1 MSKNRDYKSYLL
13 RLWRAAGKQWEP
25 WQAML
30 EDPHTGER
38 HGFAS
43 MEALFRHLRRTTA
56 GSQESGQERIVGAP
70 YPREVEMLIRVGDRG
85 AAVRRVQ
92 QALRDEGFDIIVD
105 GIFGPGTESAL
116 KAFQERQ
123 GLTVDG
129 IAGPNTLGALGLT
142 VDGGAPGPG
151 DHEGGDAPAEEGTN
165 DWAALKAKVV
175 QLANQEWARWHNG
188 SKKTETD
195 PEMTPVL
202 QDYYKTGVR
211 KEVPADRLQDPA
223 WQENNPWSAVFISWL
238 MRAAGAGDRFHYS
251 RAHQRYIAAAKRNRE
266 RDDTHNPFWAFAID
280 EVAPQV
286 GDLVCAERAN
296 SGATYE
302 NIDDGFKATHCD
314 VVTEVRPGRLTVVGG
329 NVSNTVGKK
338 TVRTD
343 DEGLIIRNG
352 RQRRFF
358 AVLKVRTGG
367 PA

>member
-13 RLWRAAGKQWEP
+13 RLWRAAGEQWEP

-30 EDPHTGER
+30 EDPRSGER
-38 HGFAS
+38 VGFAS
-43 MEALFRHLRRTTA
+43 LDALFRYLRSATGGNRGPA
-56 GSQESGQERIVGAP
+56 QERAVGAP
-70 YPREVEMLIRVGDRG
+70 YPMEDIMLLRAGDRG
-85 AAVRRVQ
+85 PAVRRVQ
-92 QALRDEGFDIIVD
+92 EALRDEGFDIVVD
-105 GIFGPGTESAL
+105 GIFGPGTEAAV
-116 KAFQERQ
+116 KAFQERR
-123 GLTVDG
+123 GLVVDG

-151 DHEGGDAPAEEGTN
+151 HADAGGARRDPGSN
-165 DWAALKAKVV
+165 DWTTLKARVV

-188 SKKTETD
+188 GKKTETD

-202 QDYYKTGVR
+202 QDYYRTGVG
-211 KEVPADRLQDPA
+211 EEIPAGRIQNPT
-223 WQENNPWSAVFISWL
+223 WQANNPWSAVFISWL
-238 MRAAGAGDRFHYS
+238 MRAAGAGSSFRYS

-266 RDDTHNPFWAFAID
+266 RNNAGNPFWAFRVD

-302 NIDDGFKATHCD
+302 NIDDGFKASHCD
-314 VVTEVRPGRLTVVGG
+314 IVTEVRPGQLTVIGG
-329 NVSNTVGKK
+329 NVGDTVGKK

-343 DEGLIIRNG
+343 NKGFIDRNG

-358 AVLKVRTGG
+358 AVIRIRTE
-367 PA
+367 